1 MPIIHLATEI
11 HAPIERCFDLCRDLE
26 IHTRTVAR
34 TQERLV
40 GDKKDGMAEL
50 GDVLVFE
57 AVHFGIRQRLTSKIT
72 EVVRPTL
79 FADAALSGAFQSLT
93 HRHEFT
99 AVPGGTLMRDRLEW
113 TSPLGIL
120 GRIADTLFLKR
131 HMLRF
136 LVTRN
141 RNLKAIVESIVVD
154 EEVRKVVPPQAAEIV
169 ST

>member
-1 MPIIHLATEI
+1 MPVISLVTEI
-11 HAPIERCFDLCRDLE
+11 HAPTEHCFDSCRDLE
-26 IHTRTVAR
+26 THTRTVAY
-34 TQERLV
+34 TKERLV
-40 GDKKDGMAEL
+40 GDKREGLAEL

-79 FADAALSGAFQSLT
+79 FADVALSGAFRSLH

-120 GRIADTLFLKR
+120 GRIADALFLKR

-141 RNLKAIVESIVVD
+141 RNLKAIIE
-154 EEVRKVVPPQAAEIV
+154 AG
-169 ST
+169 

>member
-1 MPIIHLATEI
+1 MPVISLVTEI
-11 HAPIERCFDLCRDLE
+11 CAPIECCFDLCRDLE
-26 IHTRTVAR
+26 AHTRTVAYTR
-34 TQERLV
+34 ERLV
-40 GDKKDGMAEL
+40 GDKKKGLAEL

-57 AVHFGIRQRLTSKIT
+57 AVHFGVRQRLTSKIT
-72 EVVRPTL
+72 ELVRPTL
-79 FADAALSGAFQSLT
+79 FADVALSGAFQSLY

-120 GRIADTLFLKR
+120 GRIADALFLKR

-141 RNLKAIVESIVVD
+141 RNLKVIVE
-154 EEVRKVVPPQAAEIV
+154 AG
-169 ST
+169 

>member
-1 MPIIHLATEI
+1 MPIITLVTEI
-11 HAPIERCFDLCRDLE
+11 HAPIEQCFDLCRDLE
-26 IHTRTVAR
+26 THNRTAAY
-34 TQERLV
+34 TQERMV
-40 GDKKDGMAEL
+40 GDKTAGLVEL

-57 AVHFGIRQRLTSKIT
+57 AVHFGIRQRLTSQIT

-79 FADAALSGAFQSLT
+79 FADVALSGAFRSLT

-113 TSPLGIL
+113 TSPLGVL
-120 GRIADTLFLKR
+120 GKIVDGLFLKR

-141 RNLKAIVESIVVD
+141 RNLKAVIEGS
-154 EEVRKVVPPQAAEIV
+154 
-169 ST
+169 

>member
-1 MPIIHLATEI
+1 MPVINLVTEI
-11 HAPIERCFDLCRDLE
+11 HAPIGRCFDLCRDLE
-26 IHTRTVAR
+26 THNRTVAH
-34 TQERLV
+34 TKERLV
-40 GDKKDGMAEL
+40 GDKKEGLAEL

-57 AVHFGIRQRLTSKIT
+57 AVHFGIRQRLTSQIT

-79 FADAALSGAFQSLT
+79 FADVALSGAFQSLY

-113 TSPLGIL
+113 ISPLGVL
-120 GRIADTLFLKR
+120 GNIADALFLKR

-141 RNLKAIVESIVVD
+141 RNLTAIVE
-154 EEVRKVVPPQAAEIV
+154 AG
-169 ST
+169 